1 MQIIQQ
7 QQRLVLMLICKPNID
22 RKTNQKIR
30 NRSNRLSSWNP
41 PSISFTCPKWI
52 TVTSTNNR
60 TTKVMLMV
68 LLYLHANVVLSF
80 PSPWNQMRRSP
91 YSTTTTTTGT
101 TVLPGC
107 DKSTNS
113 FPSRHLFI
121 VSESSSR
128 RSLNASPTTS
138 NGNSSDN
145 DDDDETEFSIP
156 DALHDTSIATTTTS
170 STHPTTKSLNVNGNV
185 ADEKS
190 WLLQAENFVLR
201 ETIRK
206 LEEENQQLKL
216 QQQQRQQ
223 RQKLVLENFE
233 GERFFWEPEPA
244 KVDEIKDNIDNNN
257 NKSNTPPFLGLTL
270 TGEAMSGEIL
280 EQDDLWCDS
289 LDGENDDGTCPFEP
303 SISFTEALKDRAY
316 WLVGLLILQS
326 VSGVILSRNEA
337 LLSNHPVVVYFLT
350 MLVGAGGNAGNQASV
365 RVVRG
370 LALGTLNDRTR
381 NQFLLREIKMAGS
394 LSLILSVAGFLRAV
408 LFKTPLAEAIT
419 VTAALALIVFSSICL
434 GAILPIVLE
443 RMGVDPAHSSTTI
456 QVIMDILGV
465 VLAVVVS
472 RAILDG
478 PLGLFITSKLGLL

>member
-7 QQRLVLMLICKPNID
+7 QQQLVLTVILICKPDID
-22 RKTNQKIR
+22 RKTSQKNE
-30 NRSNRLSSWNP
+30 NRSNRLSSSWNQ
-41 PSISFTCPKWI
+41 SWV

-60 TTKVMLMV
+60 TAKAMLMIMV
-68 LLYLHANVVLSF
+68 LLNFQANVVRSF
-80 PSPWNQMRRSP
+80 PSSWNQLRRPS
-91 YSTTTTTTGT
+91 YSTTTTRTTA
-101 TVLPGC
+101 LPGC
-107 DKSTNS
+107 DKSTNR
-113 FPSRHLFI
+113 FPFHHRFI
-121 VSESSSR
+121 VSKSSSR
-128 RSLNASPTTS
+128 RSLNASPATS
-138 NGNSSDN
+138 NGDKG

-156 DALHDTSIATTTTS
+156 DALHDTSIATTTT
-170 STHPTTKSLNVNGNV
+170 TKTLNVNGNV
-185 ADEKS
+185 AVVDEKS

-206 LEEENQQLKL
+206 LEEENEQLKL
-216 QQQQRQQ
+216 QQQQQRQQ

-244 KVDEIKDNIDNNN
+244 KVDEIKDNIDDDDDDNSNNN
-257 NKSNTPPFLGLTL
+257 ITPPLLGLTL
-270 TGEAMSGEIL
+270 TGEAMSGDIL
-280 EQDDLWCDS
+280 EQDELWCDS
-289 LDGENDDGTCPFEP
+289 LDGENDDGTCPIEP

-350 MLVGAGGNAGNQASV
+350 MLVGAGGNEGNQASV
-365 RVVRG
+365 RVIRG

-478 PLGLFITSKLGLL
+478 PLGLFIMTKLGLL